1 MHSALGWGWWGRGL
15 SLLGVDN
22 LVAVWI
28 VVEVVA
34 LPVVDWNSF
43 VVV

>member
-1 MHSALGWGWWGRGL
+1 MHSALGWSWWGWWL

-34 LPVVDWNSF
+34 LPVVD
-43 VVV
+43 